1 MDYKNLNISFLELI
15 AQYFNEKQNFIDL
28 HKRINCWECQE
39 CDMYDKCDL
48 AQAYA
53 ITKSNIKVTTDNL
66 VNFIE
71 INIDDIIKKLNC
83 TPEELLTFYD
93 LINKRPFYSSDT
105 KDIIK
110 IKLRKL

>member
-15 AQYFNEKQNFIDL
+15 AQDFNEKQNFIDL
-28 HKRINCWECQE
+28 HKRINCCECTCQE

-53 ITKSNIKVTTDNL
+53 ITKSNIKVTIDNL

-93 LINKRPFYSSDT
+93 LINKRPFYESD
-105 KDIIK
+105 IK
-110 IKLRKL
+110 EIKLRKL